1 MLAKNL
7 LEKLTRNFTIRI
19 NCRLFSSEIAKQ
31 HRIYQSGANRC
42 LSSIFRLSYLQ
53 IALNAYSMV
62 ATLRFLLLSLLLA
75 KGAEDRMYSV
85 DVLMAAFDAKRNY
98 DQYITFCTAAFV
110 SFIVYIYYLNY
121 FCLNQALVGAIWATV
136 QKAKI
141 ICSSGGSS
149 NSNSNNSFKS
159 RLTKQKSI
167 TAEKRKKWSAVQVF
181 FKFEAV
187 IHSLLM
193 VLFGKLLFSERV

>member
-85 DVLMAAFDAKRNY
+85 DVLMAAFDARRNY

-121 FCLNQALVGAIWATV
+121 FCLNEVLVGAIWATV

-141 ICSSGGSS
+141 ICSSNGS
-149 NSNSNNSFKS
+149 SNSNNSFKS

-193 VLFGKLLFSERV
+193 VLFGKLLFSEKV

>member
-1 MLAKNL
+1 MHVKGL

-31 HRIYQSGANRC
+31 QQIYKSGANKC
-42 LSSIFRLSYLQ
+42 FSSIFRLSYLQ
-53 IALNAYSMV
+53 IALNLYSV
-62 ATLRFLLLSLLLA
+62 GATMRFLLLSLLLA
-75 KGAEDRMYSV
+75 KGAEDRLYQY

-121 FCLNQALVGAIWATV
+121 FCLNEALMGAIWATV
-136 QKAKI
+136 QRGKV
-141 ICSSGGSS
+141 ICGGG
-149 NSNSNNSFKS
+149 NSIKG
-159 RLTKQKSI
+159 RLTKQKSVTI
-167 TAEKRKKWSAVQVF
+167 NKGKKQCAAQVF

-193 VLFGKLLFSERV
+193 ILFGKLSLNLTNLLKI